1 MICKDNFSLEHIKAL
16 EKETVSQLAIIE
28 RTMFAFGLLEAIS
41 QTGLQFIFKGG
52 SCLMLLLN
60 EPKRFSTDI
69 DIIVPP
75 GTDINDYI
83 NKAGHIF
90 RSFIRKNN

>member
-16 EKETVSQLAIIE
+16 EKETGSQLAIIE

-52 SCLMLLLN
+52 
-60 EPKRFSTDI
+60 
-69 DIIVPP
+69 
-75 GTDINDYI
+75 
-83 NKAGHIF
+83 
-90 RSFIRKNN
+90 